1 MYQNVDELRNDFIK
15 QVNQMVKNV
24 CLVLW
29 TIELSLMG
37 VAYFLYHY
45 GRVSQTVGLSVYIFH
60 LMVGLYLTGI
70 IKYKKEQTIQD
81 FEERIALKLKKN
93 RRSKQNYKNGKRIR

>member
-15 QVNQMVKNV
+15 QVNQMVKHV

-45 GRVSQTVGLSVYIFH
+45 GWVSQTVGVSVYIFH

-70 IKYKKEQTIQD
+70 IKYKKEQTIRD
-81 FEERIALKLKKN
+81 FDERMELKLKKN
-93 RRSKQNYKNGKRIR
+93 KSFKKIKK